1 MKKKIFL
8 TYFLLAFSLLCTTFS
23 MAAPLDGG
31 HYKLV
36 VEGFDWGPGVS
47 KVILAAD
54 DSVKSAILED
64 FSVFVKRSSD
74 IGEIP
79 ANQTSGEREVLKA
92 YISDKDGMPISE
104 GKHITLILAVAP
116 YKPLGSPIQYF
127 GRNGN
132 KWIDY
137 QLTIIQKSKGQI
149 WNNESGRVLPIIDE
163 FNLEGKFTHKDINMS
178 YASYKPENSMGKTP
192 LIIWLHGG
200 GEGGTDP
207 TIALIGNRAANYAS
221 QEIQSIFDGAY
232 VLVPQ
237 AATFWMHSVN
247 GGYTRGDADDIY
259 NEALMALIEDYVA
272 KNPGIDKNRIYVGG
286 CSNGGYMSLKLIL
299 NHPGY
304 FAAGYISALAYQS
317 DFITDKQIQNI
328 KNVPIWFVQSKDDKT
343 TDPTNTVIPV
353 YNRLKTAGA
362 SNVHFTFY
370 EHVNDI
376 TGQYGGDSFHY
387 NGHWSWI
394 YVHANKSMLDFDGK
408 PVKVNNMPVT
418 IMQWLAAQKK

>member
-1 MKKKIFL
+1 
-8 TYFLLAFSLLCTTFS
+8 

-47 KVILAAD
+47 KVILVAD

-92 YISDKDGMPISE
+92 YISDKDGMPISG

-317 DFITDKQIQNI
+317 DFIADKQIQNI

>member
-1 MKKKIFL
+1 
-8 TYFLLAFSLLCTTFS
+8 

-47 KVILAAD
+47 KVILVAD

-92 YISDKDGMPISE
+92 YISDKDGMPISG

-299 NHPGY
+299 NHPGN

-317 DFITDKQIQNI
+317 DFIADKQIQNI

>member
-1 MKKKIFL
+1 MVDIINL
-8 TYFLLAFSLLCTTFS
+8 W
-23 MAAPLDGG
+23 
-31 HYKLV
+31 

-47 KVILAAD
+47 KVILVAD

-92 YISDKDGMPISE
+92 YISDKDGMPISG

-317 DFITDKQIQNI
+317 DFIADKQIQNI